1 MEHLTLFCQYL
12 YAGWAIIT
20 DRNLSLRRT
29 AGLAALNRLVLLQ
42 MIRFDKRHAGRAVHI
57 IDDGSVISRRQ
68 VDDDR
73 RFQIARGRKTAV
85 RDGDLLRVFPVI
97 V

>member
-1 MEHLTLFCQYL
+1 M
-12 YAGWAIIT
+12 I
-20 DRNLSLRRT
+20 
-29 AGLAALNRLVLLQ
+29 GL
-42 MIRFDKRHAGRAVHI
+42 DKRHAGRAVHI